1 MIVVDANVLAYS
13 IIEGSLTPLALQVRD
28 RDPYWRLP
36 SLWRHEI
43 LNIFTTYVRQGGL
56 TKEKAA
62 KALEDVYAHFLPN
75 EVELGP
81 IETLEIALHYKISA
95 YDAQYVLLA
104 QQLGVPCVTEDR
116 ALRRATP
123 GLTVSMENFV
133 IRK

>member
-13 IIEGSLTPLALQVRD
+13 LIEGTLTPLALQVRH
-28 RDPYWRLP
+28 RDPHWRLP
-36 SLWRHEI
+36 GIWRHEI

-56 TKEKAA
+56 TKEKAV
-62 KALEDVYAHFLPN
+62 KALEDVYAHILPN

-104 QQLGVPCVTEDR
+104 QKLGVPCVTEDR
-116 ALRRATP
+116 ALRRAVP
-123 GLTVSMENFV
+123 QLTVSMEGFV
-133 IRK
+133 NEK